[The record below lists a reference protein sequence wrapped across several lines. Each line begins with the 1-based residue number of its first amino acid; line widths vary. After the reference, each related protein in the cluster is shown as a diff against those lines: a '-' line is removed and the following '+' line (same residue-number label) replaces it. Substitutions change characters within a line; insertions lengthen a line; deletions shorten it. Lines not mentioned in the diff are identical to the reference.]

1 MEEDKKK
8 EGKVLGKEKK
18 EKSEKEKT
26 LRLYISPLSKSD
38 VTALLWYLTENYMR
52 EGKSLYSAG
61 CLISFSVIILSWM
74 TEK

>member
-1 MEEDKKK
+1 MEEDKEK

-38 VTALLWYLTENYMR
+38 VTESFLSHLGKNYNR
-52 EGKSLYSAG
+52 E
-61 CLISFSVIILSWM
+61 
-74 TEK
+74 

>member
-8 EGKVLGKEKK
+8 EGKVFGKEKK

-38 VTALLWYLTENYMR
+38 VTESFLSHPRKNYNR
-52 EGKSLYSAG
+52 E
-61 CLISFSVIILSWM
+61 
-74 TEK
+74 